1 MKDKQTKTVIEYLL
15 QSEEY
20 VRYDEHVHNKL
31 HFNISRLIKDEIRT
45 HKWIESGK
53 GRDINWEYAV
63 QEWMDKHYD
72 EFIKMLIPKSRIK
85 KYLTKYSKDFV
96 DFVKFITI
104 P

>member
-1 MKDKQTKTVIEYLL
+1 M
-15 QSEEY
+15 Y
-20 VRYDEHVHNKL
+20 VMMNMFIINYILILAV
-31 HFNISRLIKDEIRT
+31 LIKDEIRT

-63 QEWMDKHYD
+63 QEWMDLHYD

-85 KYLTKYSKDFV
+85 KYLTKYSKDFI